1 MGRFEGVAGDLL
13 YSHIMVAPGRV
24 GGRQGGVIVL
34 GRLSSAF
41 SPQGNNWKGGR
52 CDTCFP
58 VGLELGEAS
67 VVPATA
73 PSISVSRFKPLAS
86 VNRLIRWQLLRSLKA
101 DKITGIRS
109 AIRSTLPLL
118 PSLNY
123 LELSFSCPNPG
134 NRVLLGGDF
143 GVEVSEGRGGLGEV
157 SYMN

>member
-1 MGRFEGVAGDLL
+1 MVGGGPGLWGGLGGLRATCCTAI
-13 YSHIMVAPGRV
+13 YMVAPGWG

-34 GRLSSAF
+34 GRLSLAF

-73 PSISVSRFKPLAS
+73 PAISVSRFKLLAS

-101 DKITGIRS
+101 DKIAGIRPAIRS
-109 AIRSTLPLL
+109 ALPLL

-123 LELSFSCPNPG
+123 LELSFSCSSPG
-134 NRVLLGGDF
+134 NRVLSGGIS
-143 GVEVSEGRGGLGEV
+143 GWKSARAG
-157 SYMN
+157 